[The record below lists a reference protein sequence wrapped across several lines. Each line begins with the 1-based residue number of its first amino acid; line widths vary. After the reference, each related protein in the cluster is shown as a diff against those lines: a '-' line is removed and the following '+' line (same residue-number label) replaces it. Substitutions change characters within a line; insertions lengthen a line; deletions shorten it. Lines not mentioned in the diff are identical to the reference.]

1 MKEYLCSYL
10 KELEKVKTKNLS
22 PDEKEALG
30 KNLLTKISF
39 FQHERLIHLL
49 VTIFTGTIACLFL
62 LGFLALENFFLLLLF
77 VLMMCLFIPY
87 IFHYY
92 FLENNV
98 QKLYKIYD
106 EIKDFEVTK
115 NSNKVQKL

>member
-10 KELEKVKTKNLS
+10 EELEKVKNKNLS
-22 PDEKEALG
+22 PEEKEALG

-77 VLMMCLFIPY
+77 VLIPY